1 MLNKIFFLVV
11 AVSVSLY
18 SCDTTEE
25 PSSTGKKSTWSPKM
39 DEPSELAQIMRDLHE
54 EGLQRKVSLENG
66 ELFSGSVDNL
76 LKMIAATPT
85 EPHMKGPAFEPHA
98 LAFNASYA
106 AIQSAST
113 VNQQIDAHN
122 NLVKSCVACHTNFC
136 QGPISRIE
144 LLYIN

>member
-1 MLNKIFFLVV
+1 MLNKLFFLAV
-11 AVSVSLY
+11 AISVSLY
-18 SCDTTEE
+18 SCDTAEE
-25 PSSTGKKSTWSPKM
+25 STSAVKKSTWSPKM

-54 EGLQRKVSLENG
+54 EGLQRKASLEKG
-66 ELFSGSVDNL
+66 VLYSGSIDNL
-76 LKMIAATPT
+76 LKMVAATPT

-98 LAFNASYA
+98 MAFNASYG
-106 AIQSAST
+106 AIQAAT
-113 VNQQIDAHN
+113 AVQEQIDAHN

>member
-54 EGLQRKVSLENG
+54 EGLQRKASLENE
-66 ELFSGSVDNL
+66 ELFSGSVVNL

>member
-1 MLNKIFFLVV
+1 MLNKIFFLTV
-11 AVSVSLY
+11 AVSLSLY
-18 SCDTTEE
+18 SCDITEE
-25 PSSTGKKSTWSPKM
+25 PSSTAKKSTWSPKM

-54 EGLQRKVSLENG
+54 EGLQRKASLEKG

-85 EPHMKGPAFEPHA
+85 EPHMKGPAFEPHT
-98 LAFNASYA
+98 LAFNASYG

-113 VNQQIDAHN
+113 VTKQIDAHN
-122 NLVKSCVACHTNFC
+122 NLVKSCVACNTNFC

>member
-1 MLNKIFFLVV
+1 MLNKLFFL
-11 AVSVSLY
+11 AAAISVSLY
-18 SCDTTEE
+18 SCDTAEE
-25 PSSTGKKSTWSPKM
+25 STSTVKKSTWSPKM

-54 EGLQRKVSLENG
+54 EGLQRKASLEKG
-66 ELFSGSVDNL
+66 VLYSGSIDNL
-76 LKMIAATPT
+76 LKMVAATPT

-98 LAFNASYA
+98 LAFNASYG
-106 AIQSAST
+106 AIQAAT
-113 VNQQIDAHN
+113 AVKEQIDAHN

>member
-1 MLNKIFFLVV
+1 MLNKLFFLVI

-18 SCDTTEE
+18 SCDTAEE
-25 PSSTGKKSTWSPKM
+25 SNSTVKKSTWSPKM

-54 EGLQRKVSLENG
+54 EGLQRKASLEKG
-66 ELFSGSVDNL
+66 VLYSGSIDNL
-76 LKMIAATPT
+76 LKMVAATPT

-98 LAFNASYA
+98 MAFNASYG
-106 AIQSAST
+106 AIQAAT
-113 VNQQIDAHN
+113 AVKEQIDAHN

>member
-1 MLNKIFFLVV
+1 MLNKLFFLAV
-11 AVSVSLY
+11 AISVSLY
-18 SCDTTEE
+18 SCDTAEE
-25 PSSTGKKSTWSPKM
+25 SKSTVKKSTWSPKM

-54 EGLQRKVSLENG
+54 EGLQRKASLEKG
-66 ELFSGSVDNL
+66 VLYSGSIDNL
-76 LKMIAATPT
+76 LKMVAATPT

-98 LAFNASYA
+98 MAFNASYG
-106 AIQSAST
+106 AIQAAT
-113 VNQQIDAHN
+113 AVQEQIDAHN

>member
-25 PSSTGKKSTWSPKM
+25 QSSTGKKSTWSPKM

-54 EGLQRKVSLENG
+54 EGLQRKASLENG

>member
-1 MLNKIFFLVV
+1 MLNKLFFLAV
-11 AVSVSLY
+11 AISVSLY
-18 SCDTTEE
+18 SCDTAKE
-25 PSSTGKKSTWSPKM
+25 STSTVKKSTWSPKM

-54 EGLQRKVSLENG
+54 EGLQRKASLEKG
-66 ELFSGSVDNL
+66 VLYSGSIDNL
-76 LKMIAATPT
+76 LKMVAATPT

-98 LAFNASYA
+98 MAFNASYG
-106 AIQSAST
+106 AIQAAT
-113 VNQQIDAHN
+113 AVQEQIDAHN

>member
-1 MLNKIFFLVV
+1 MLNKIFFLAV

-18 SCDTTEE
+18 SCDTTEQ
-25 PSSTGKKSTWSPKM
+25 PSSTGKESTWSPKM

-54 EGLQRKVSLENG
+54 EGLQRKASLEKG

>member
-11 AVSVSLY
+11 AISVSLY

-25 PSSTGKKSTWSPKM
+25 QSSTGKKSTWSPKM

-54 EGLQRKVSLENG
+54 EGLQRKASLENG

-76 LKMIAATPT
+76 LKMIVATPT

>member
-11 AVSVSLY
+11 AISVSLY

-25 PSSTGKKSTWSPKM
+25 PSSTEKKSTWSPKM

-54 EGLQRKVSLENG
+54 EGLQRKASLENG

-76 LKMIAATPT
+76 LKMIVATPT

>member
-1 MLNKIFFLVV
+1 MLNKIFFLAV

-25 PSSTGKKSTWSPKM
+25 PASTGKKSTWSPKM

-54 EGLQRKVSLENG
+54 EGLQRKASLEKG

-113 VNQQIDAHN
+113 VTQQIDAHN
-122 NLVKSCVACHTNFC
+122 NLVTSCVACHTNFC

>member
-25 PSSTGKKSTWSPKM
+25 QSSTGKKSTWSPKM

-54 EGLQRKVSLENG
+54 EGLQRKASLENE

-98 LAFNASYA
+98 LAFNESYA

>member
-25 PSSTGKKSTWSPKM
+25 PSSTGKKSTWLPKM

-54 EGLQRKVSLENG
+54 EGVQRKASLENE

-85 EPHMKGPAFEPHA
+85 EPHMKGPTFEPHA

>member
-11 AVSVSLY
+11 AISVSLY

-25 PSSTGKKSTWSPKM
+25 QSSTGKKSTWSPKM

-54 EGLQRKVSLENG
+54 EGLQRKASLENG

>member
-25 PSSTGKKSTWSPKM
+25 QSSTGKKSTWSPKM

-54 EGLQRKVSLENG
+54 EGLQRKASLENG

-113 VNQQIDAHN
+113 INQQIDAHN